1 MSEYFLDGRNDG
13 GAFIEESVI
22 QLNCNRETYA
32 VKEDIRTS
40 ISTRKLFRLVI
51 YMRAKVTHSI
61 DVLTRYRI
69 IRPL

>member
-13 GAFIEESVI
+13 GAFIEESVME
-22 QLNCNRETYA
+22 LKRNRKTYA

-40 ISTRKLFRLVI
+40 ISTRKLFRLV
-51 YMRAKVTHSI
+51 MRAKVTHSI
-61 DVLTRYRI
+61 VALTRYRI